1 MTLFSQ
7 SGWCALGAIAAA
19 MLVIQ
24 SAPASAQGN
33 IACEFGSTRYKRCCA
48 ESYRRNPD
56 LDVLARGRDIDR
68 CIARRGAPDDK
79 PAAAEKPAPTPPPA
93 PTSAIRRIDC
103 LPTGCDRCQADEM
116 AISAFCN
123 VGAFPT
129 MSRDGSVACS
139 TSSGTEP
146 PTVIM
151 CAKK

>member
-1 MTLFSQ
+1 MTLFSKA
-7 SGWCALGAIAAA
+7 GLAIAAVGA
-19 MLVIQ
+19 MVLIGLG
-24 SAPASAQGN
+24 APAAAQSN

-48 ESYRRNPD
+48 ESYRRNPN

-68 CIARRGAPDDK
+68 CMARKTAPEDK
-79 PAAAEKPAPTPPPA
+79 PATSEKPAAPSAPA
-93 PTSAIRRIDC
+93 APVSAIRRIDC
-103 LPTGCDRCQADEM
+103 LPTGCERCQADEM

-129 MSRDGSVACS
+129 MARDGSVTCS

>member
-1 MTLFSQ
+1 MLAIGH
-7 SGWCALGAIAAA
+7 SG
-19 MLVIQ
+19 
-24 SAPASAQGN
+24 ASAQGN
-33 IACEFGSTRYKRCCA
+33 IACEFGAPRYKRCCV
-48 ESYRRNPD
+48 ESYRRNPN
-56 LDVLARGRDIDR
+56 LDVLERGRDIDR
-68 CIARRGAPDDK
+68 CMNRRTEDK
-79 PAAAEKPAPTPPPA
+79 PAASEKPAAAPPA
-93 PTSAIRRIDC
+93 STAIRRIDC

-129 MSRDGSVACS
+129 MARDGSVTCS